1 MAVAARDLPPAV
13 RAEMTGRT
21 EDQLLDQ
28 YTAILAGV
36 LNKHYSSP
44 PATFYIDADEL
55 IELMGR
61 KYAFMAA
68 TRLKFELWDSG
79 LWCRALGPV
88 EGEVDIHPRK
98 LFGQVLAARS
108 YIDPLGLLDEFHV
121 GASPE
126 LRGGMIASA

>member
-1 MAVAARDLPPAV
+1 MAIAARDLPPAV

-21 EDQLLDQ
+21 EDQLLEQ
-28 YTAILAGV
+28 YTTILAGV

-61 KYAFMAA
+61 KYAFMVA
-68 TRLKFELWDSG
+68 TRLKFDLWDSG
-79 LWCRALGPV
+79 LWCRAIGPV

-108 YIDPLGLLDEFHV
+108 HIDPLGLLDAFHV
-121 GASPE
+121 GASAE
-126 LRGGMIASA
+126 LRGGVVTDA